1 MLQHLLIKNYA
12 LIQQLEMNPSKELN
26 IITGE
31 TGAGKSIMLGAIG
44 LLIGNRAD
52 TKVLYDEEEKCII
65 EGAFE
70 VSPYK
75 NLKQV
80 FEEEELDYDKT
91 CIIRREINP
100 SGKSRA
106 FINDTPVTLDT
117 LKRVGNYLMDI
128 HSQHDTLLLGSNAF
142 QLQIVDDY
150 AGNAEIHKNYL
161 DSYKSFKKAKTA
173 FDKLVAEAEEI
184 KKEASFNQFLYEEL
198 LKADFKEGEQ
208 EEHESNLEVLEN
220 AEDIKIKL
228 NQLVENL
235 SSSDFSVNSSLAN
248 ANAILGSLSK
258 FGNKF
263 SSLQQ
268 RLETC
273 LIELKDIAD
282 ELEKEESQVE
292 YDPEKIQEVKD
303 RLSLIYQLEKKH
315 NVIKLAELLEIQ
327 SSLEVKVNKVL
338 NLDEEIN
345 EARKALEEAEDLMM
359 QQAQVLSE
367 SRKAVFEKI
376 SSEVES
382 LVRELGMPDATLLIR
397 AVETPPTQAGIDEI
411 GILFSANKGIKPQEL
426 KSVASGGEFSRLMFC
441 IKFVLADKTALPTI
455 IFDEIDTGISG
466 EVALKMVNMMKV
478 MSKNHQ
484 VISISHLPQ
493 IAAKGDAHYFV
504 YKDNS
509 SGKAMSNIR
518 KLTPEERVLEI
529 AKMIGG
535 EKPSSIAFE
544 NAKELMGVS

>member
-12 LIQQLEMNPSKELN
+12 LIQHLEMSPSKELN

-70 VSPYK
+70 VSAYK

-80 FEEEELDYDKT
+80 FEEEELDYDHT
-91 CIIRREINP
+91 CIIRREISP
-100 SGKSRA
+100 TGKSRA
-106 FINDTPVTLDT
+106 FINDTPVTLET
-117 LKRVGNYLMDI
+117 LKRIGAYLMDI
-128 HSQHDTLLLGSNAF
+128 HSQHDTLLLGSNTF
-142 QLQIVDDY
+142 QLQIVDAY

-161 DSYKSFKKAKTA
+161 DSYKSFKKAKST
-173 FDKLVAEAEEI
+173 FDKLMAEAEEI

-198 LKADFKEGEQ
+198 QKAALKEGEQ
-208 EEHESNLEVLEN
+208 EEHEGNLEVLEN

-228 NQLVENL
+228 NQLIETL
-235 SSSDFSVNSSLAN
+235 SASDFSVNSSLSIAN
-248 ANAILGSLSK
+248 STLLNLSK

-263 SSLQQ
+263 ASLQQ
-268 RLETC
+268 RLESC

-292 YDPEKIQEVKD
+292 YDPVKIQEVKD

-315 NVIKLAELLEIQ
+315 NVGKLTELLEIQ
-327 SSLEVKVNKVL
+327 KALEVKVNKVL
-338 NLDEEIN
+338 NLGEEIS
-345 EARKALEEAEDLMM
+345 EAKKALEETEDLMM
-359 QQAQVLSE
+359 QQARLLSE
-367 SRKAVFEKI
+367 SRKQVFEKI
-376 SSEVES
+376 TSEIQS
-382 LVRELGMPDATLLIR
+382 LVRELGMPDAILEIRTL
-397 AVETPPTQAGIDEI
+397 ETPPASSGIDEI
-411 GILFSANKGIKPQEL
+411 NILFSANKGIKPQDL

-441 IKFVLADKTALPTI
+441 IKFVLADKTSLPTI

-478 MSKNHQ
+478 MSRNHQ

-518 KLTPEERVLEI
+518 KLSPEERILEI